1 MRLSSVI
8 PAHNEEGCIQSVV
21 DELIRRLDKACI
33 EFEIIIVND
42 NSTDNTGIILDKLAV
57 ADKRIKPI
65 HRQGRSGFGLAI
77 KEGLYN
83 FNFDAVC
90 ITMGDGSD
98 CPGDVIKLFN
108 KLQDGF
114 DVVYGS
120 RFMRGGSTNEYPL
133 FKLIFNRCGNYLI
146 RILFGL
152 GDETDITNAFKVY
165 RRHVI
170 EAIKPIRSEDF
181 NITLELPL
189 KAAFC
194 GFNRTAVAVRWHGRK
209 SNVSKFSI
217 FRMCRSYLWT
227 LMRLRIFKDLKPS
240 RRKK

>member
-1 MRLSSVI
+1 MRLSCVI
-8 PAHNEEGCIQSVV
+8 PAHNEEGCIQKVV
-21 DELIRRLDKACI
+21 GELVRRLDQARI
-33 EFEIIIVND
+33 TFEIVIVND
-42 NSTDNTGIILDKLAV
+42 NSVDNTGIILDRLAQN
-57 ADKRIKPI
+57 DERIKPI
-65 HRQGRSGFGLAI
+65 HRQGRPGFGLAI

-98 CPGDVIKLFN
+98 CPGDVVKLFN
-108 KLQDGF
+108 KLQEGF

-120 RFMRGGSTNEYPL
+120 RFMQKGSTNEYPL
-133 FKLIFNRCGNYLI
+133 FKLFFNRCGNYLI
-146 RILFGL
+146 SFLFGL
-152 GDETDITNAFKVY
+152 KDETDITNAFKVY

-170 EAIKPIRSEDF
+170 ESIKPIRSVDF

-194 GFNRTAVAVRWHGRK
+194 GFNRAAVAVGWHGRK

-227 LMRLRIFKDLKPS
+227 LIRLRIFKNLEPKW
-240 RRKK
+240 RKK